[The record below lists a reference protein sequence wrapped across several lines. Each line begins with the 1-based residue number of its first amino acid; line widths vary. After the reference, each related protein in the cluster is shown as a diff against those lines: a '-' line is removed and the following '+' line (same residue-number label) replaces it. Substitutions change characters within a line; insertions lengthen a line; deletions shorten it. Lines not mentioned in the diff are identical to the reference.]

1 MSLRTITLEL
11 LRHGSDHNQLLSPL
25 TPYLALSGNHDAET
39 VHVEQEHMQLLRRLS
54 DLRYQ
59 GGRAASDASLRE
71 AGAAVSRMLGSIQS
85 LRAELD
91 AVRLEKGL
99 VHLRL
104 ILSASELAL
113 LPFELVSAPS
123 GFPGQGQWLSLQ
135 TSTPIVLTREV
146 RRVAPA
152 SFAWPARPRILV
164 ASASPP
170 GVPDVPLR
178 QLLLALRHALAPWIT
193 TGSTSEIEEHIQLL
207 PSASLDDI
215 YRACAAE
222 AFTHV
227 HILAHGVSVPSDDG
241 VLRYGLA
248 FHAEGD
254 LGAQDLVS
262 GARLAAALRCH
273 RSDGSGELSSP
284 VVVTLASCDSGN
296 VGSVMTPGASLAH
309 HLHEAGIPLVI
320 ASQLPLSF
328 RGAAILAETLYG
340 GLLWGDDPRAIIH
353 QLRQELHMR
362 CPETHDWA
370 SLVAYAAFPAD
381 FERQIDRVK
390 LERRRFA
397 VNTAMA
403 RIDLGQQAA
412 RGAFAATADEGHAG
426 GESASDRALKM
437 AMDRLKAA
445 MPRPGEIERQK
456 LRGETLGRLG
466 SAEKRYANILDKR
479 ASALPE
485 GREKLALQ
493 AEIRATLTSARRHYL
508 DAFRLDMSAVWALAQ
523 RLALD
528 VALGEPLDA
537 AQWVTAHGLALFC
550 LAEGSPRDVIGAHGT
565 LAELYVLAQAL
576 PKDHAMRIDVAAHAR
591 SHVNTLLTL
600 ASPDSLDAYSVRLQL
615 ARYAT
620 WWWRDTPALR
630 ELPGELVKR
639 LDEAGVP
646 ARRDWT

>member
-25 TPYLALSGNHDAET
+25 TQYLALSGNHDAET
-39 VHVEQEHMQLLRRLS
+39 VHVELEHMELLRRLS

-59 GGRAASDASLRE
+59 GGRPASDGSLRE
-71 AGAAVSRMLGSIQS
+71 ASAAVSRLLGSIKS

-91 AVRLEKGL
+91 AVRRGSGL

-113 LPFELVSAPS
+113 LPFELVNAPP

-152 SFAWPARPRILV
+152 SFEWPTRPRILV

-193 TGSTSEIEEHIQLL
+193 TGSTREIEEHLELL
-207 PSASLDDI
+207 PSATLADI
-215 YRACAAE
+215 HRACAAE
-222 AFTHV
+222 PFTHV
-227 HILAHGVSVPSDDG
+227 HILAHGVSVPSEDG
-241 VLRYGLA
+241 VTRYGLA
-248 FHAEGD
+248 LHAEGD
-254 LGAQDLVS
+254 PSAKDLVS
-262 GARLAAALRCH
+262 GERLAAALRCH
-273 RSDGSGELSSP
+273 RDGAAGAIASP

-296 VGSVMTPGASLAH
+296 VGSVITPGASLAH
-309 HLHEAGIPLVI
+309 HLHEAGIPLVV

-340 GLLWGDDPRAIIH
+340 GLLWGEDPRAIIH
-353 QLRQELHMR
+353 QLRQELAIR
-362 CPETHDWA
+362 CPDTHDWA

-381 FERQIDRVK
+381 FDRQIDRVK

-397 VNTAMA
+397 VDTAMA
-403 RIDLGQQAA
+403 RIDLGQQASS
-412 RGAFAATADEGHAG
+412 GAFAITSRDQRASV
-426 GESASDRALKM
+426 ESASDRALKQ
-437 AMDRLKAA
+437 AMDRLRTA
-445 MPRPGEIERQK
+445 MPQPGERDRLK

-466 SAEKRYANILDKR
+466 SAEKRYAHILERR
-479 ASALPE
+479 AAALPE
-485 GREKLALQ
+485 GHERAALL
-493 AEIRATLTSARRHYL
+493 AEIRATLESARAHYL
-508 DAFRLDMSAVWALAQ
+508 GAFRLDMSAVWALVQ
-523 RLALD
+523 RLAID
-528 VALGEPLDA
+528 VALGEPLDS
-537 AQWVTAHGLALFC
+537 AQWITARGLASFALS
-550 LAEGSPRDVIGAHGT
+550 EGGPQDAVGAHGT

-576 PKDHAMRIDVAAHAR
+576 PPAHEGRIDAAAR
-591 SHVNTLLTL
+591 AQVHLDALLGL
-600 ASPDSLDAYSVRLQL
+600 ASAASFDAYSVRHQL

-620 WWWRDTPALR
+620 WWWKDDLTRRAL
-630 ELPGELVKR
+630 PDELVKR

-646 ARRDWT
+646 ARHDWT

>member
-39 VHVEQEHMQLLRRLS
+39 VHVELEHMQLLRRLS
-54 DLRYQ
+54 ELRYR
-59 GGRAASDASLRE
+59 GGRAASEATLRE
-71 AGAAVSRMLGSIQS
+71 ASAAVSRLLGSIQS

-152 SFAWPARPRILV
+152 AFAWPKRPRILV

-193 TGSTSEIEEHIQLL
+193 TGSTGEIEEHLQLL

-227 HILAHGVSVPSDDG
+227 HILAHGVSVPAEDG
-241 VLRYGLA
+241 VTRYGLA
-248 FHAEGD
+248 LHAEGD
-254 LGAQDLVS
+254 PTAKDLVS
-262 GARLAAALRCH
+262 GERLAAALRCH
-273 RSDGSGELSSP
+273 RDDASGALSSP

-296 VGSVMTPGASLAH
+296 VGSVITPGASLAH
-309 HLHEAGIPLVI
+309 HLHEAGIPLVV

-328 RGAAILAETLYG
+328 RGAAILAQTLYG
-340 GLLWGDDPRAIIH
+340 GLLWGDDPRVIIH
-353 QLRQELHMR
+353 QLRQELSIR

-381 FERQIDRVK
+381 FEQQIDRVK
-390 LERRRFA
+390 LARRRLA
-397 VNTAMA
+397 VDTAMA
-403 RIDLGQQAA
+403 RIDLGQQAS
-412 RGAFAATADEGHAG
+412 RGAFAATPSDGREGA
-426 GESASDRALKM
+426 ESASDRALKQ

-445 MPRPGEIERQK
+445 MPRPGEVERQR
-456 LRGETLGRLG
+456 LRGETLGQLG
-466 SAEKRYANILDKR
+466 SAEKRYAHILDRR
-479 ASALPE
+479 AATLAE
-485 GREKLALQ
+485 GRERDALH
-493 AEIRATLTSARRHYL
+493 AEVRATLESARAHYL
-508 DAFRLDMSAVWALAQ
+508 DAFRLDMSAVWALVQ
-523 RLALD
+523 RLAID
-528 VALGEPLDA
+528 VALGEALDE
-537 AQWVTAHGLALFC
+537 AQWVTARGLALFC
-550 LAEGSPRDVIGAHGT
+550 LAEGKPHEVIGAHGT
-565 LAELYVLAQAL
+565 LAELHVLAQAL
-576 PKDHAMRIDVAAHAR
+576 PEGHALREGAAERAR
-591 SHVNTLLTL
+591 SHVEALLTL
-600 ASPDSLDAYSVRLQL
+600 ALPDSLDAYSVRLQL

-620 WWWRDTPALR
+620 WWWRDEPAR
-630 ELPGELVKR
+630 RALPDELVKR

-646 ARRDWT
+646 ARYDWT